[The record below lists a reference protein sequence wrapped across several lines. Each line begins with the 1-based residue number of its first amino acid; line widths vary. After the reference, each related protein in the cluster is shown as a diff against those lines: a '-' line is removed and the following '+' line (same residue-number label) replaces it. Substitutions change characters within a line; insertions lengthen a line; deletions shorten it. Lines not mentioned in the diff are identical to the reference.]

1 MRDTLAFQNEDR
13 LRRESIAY
21 MLLLLAG
28 VVGAHRYYLGNWAS
42 AVIMTILGVAAVYF
56 FVNEISK
63 WEYLI
68 FALALWCLLDLVY
81 IHRVV
86 QQRRQQVYDLKPVM
100 QLYR

>member
-1 MRDTLAFQNEDR
+1 MSDTLAFHNEDR

-28 VVGAHRYYLGNWAS
+28 FAGAHRYYLGNWVS
-42 AVIMTILGVAAVYF
+42 AFIMTFLGVAAVYA
-56 FVNEISK
+56 FVNEISG
-63 WEYLI
+63 WEYLV
-68 FALALWCLLDLVY
+68 FALVLWCLLDSVY

-86 QQRRQQVYDLKPVM
+86 RKRRQQVYDLKPVM